1 MSWRRH
7 ATHGAGLAGMKVKR
21 PETRM
26 SEQVNDKVVAGWEQ
40 LAKGFAHC
48 GVAVDREDRV

>member
-1 MSWRRH
+1 MLPSSR
-7 ATHGAGLAGMKVKR
+7 LAGMMVQR